1 MMRVRLYEKNNDA
14 RRLAEV
20 VRVLND
26 GGVIVYPTGTTYAL
40 GCHALKERAVERICR
55 IKGIDPKEHPLAMV
69 CLDMSVVSRYAEVST
84 ANFKLIKRNTPG
96 GFTFLLPA
104 LRKLPQVM
112 RMRKDKE
119 VGIRLPASPIVHELL
134 TLLDA
139 PLMTA
144 SLPIEEV
151 DPECHTHPD
160 LVAEQMEAQVDLFID
175 GGEGQYALT
184 TVVDCTGDEP
194 EVLRE
199 GEHALM

>member
-1 MMRVRLYEKNNDA
+1 MRVRLYEKNNDA
-14 RRLAEV
+14 RRLADV

-55 IKGIDPKEHPLAMV
+55 IKDIDPKEHPLAMV

-96 GFTFLLPA
+96 AFTFLLPA

-151 DPECHTHPD
+151 EPECHTHPD

-175 GGEGQYALT
+175 GGEGRYALT

-199 GEHALM
+199 GEEALM